1 MTALN
6 DEAALAKRIADYLSQ
21 AVGHQV
27 EVGRIRRF
35 PVGFSWLTYA
45 VPVTG
50 LRQEGDVQ
58 ELILRLGPDYGL
70 FAPYSAMPQALAMQ
84 SLEDSGIPVPAC
96 YWNSDDV
103 SILGA
108 PFLFC
113 EKVSGDAVVPW
124 VSAHEPALEE
134 GYRRQLAEQFI
145 DALAALHR
153 VRWQEKLIA
162 VMDTGITAA
171 NAAQLTVEY
180 WEAQIGRWAM
190 RPFPL
195 ADWGIRWLKDNCP
208 VAPRVTIVHGDY
220 RTGNFLEQ
228 GGRITSVLDWELVH
242 LGDPH
247 EDLGW
252 ASLPMYMGGS
262 KLICRLA
269 EPDWFYQ
276 RYSEKV
282 GFEVSME
289 SLRYYQA
296 LSLLKLAATHMA
308 AARCFEEGRFNDMR
322 MPAMGSQ
329 IASALRQ
336 MEKTIDSAPAA
347 TRNRQQAG
355 ALT

>member
-1 MTALN
+1 MNALG
-6 DEAALAKRIADYLSQ
+6 DDAVLARRIGDYLAQ
-21 AVGHQV
+21 QLGHKVAVGQV
-27 EVGRIRRF
+27 RRF

-50 LRQEGDVQ
+50 IDGDGAER
-58 ELILRLGPDYGL
+58 ELILRLGPDFGL
-70 FAPYSAMPQALAMQ
+70 FAPYSAAPQVLALQ
-84 SLEDSGIPVPAC
+84 SLQGSVVPVPRV
-96 YWNSDDV
+96 YWSSEDA

-113 EKVSGDAVVPW
+113 EKMTGAAVVPW
-124 VSAHEPALEE
+124 VSANEPGLEV
-134 GYRRQLAEQFI
+134 GYRKRLAEQFI
-145 DALAALHR
+145 DALAALHG
-153 VRWQEKLIA
+153 VVWQDQPVA
-162 VMDTGITAA
+162 QMAQGISVD
-171 NAAQLTVEY
+171 NAALRQVAH
-180 WEAQIGRWAM
+180 WEAQIARWAM
-190 RPFPL
+190 RPYPM
-195 ADWGIRWLKDNCP
+195 ADWGARWLKAHAP
-208 VAPRVTIVHGDY
+208 VAPRVAIVHGDY

-228 GGRITSVLDWELVH
+228 DGRITAILDWELVH

-276 RYSEKV
+276 RYSEKA
-282 GFEVSME
+282 GFEVSKD

-329 IASALRQ
+329 IATCLRQ
-336 MEKTIDSAPAA
+336 MEKTIEA
-347 TRNRQQAG
+347 
-355 ALT
+355 